1 MKGRYN
7 RSRYVWMTLGIS
19 LVTYALAFLVGIIMG
34 MVGGSEDAASF
45 VGGAVG
51 LISGI
56 IMSFVTVKRLHDL
69 DRSGWHYW
77 LLLVPFYN
85 IYLSIVLL
93 FVKGTPGSNRFGM
106 EAAAS

>member
-34 MVGGSEDAASF
+34 TEESASAIGGIM
-45 VGGAVG
+45 G
-51 LISGI
+51 LVSSIVLA
-56 IMSFVTVKRLHDL
+56 FVTVKRLHDL
-69 DRSGWHYW
+69 DRPGWHYW

-93 FVKGTPGSNRFGM
+93 FVKGTPGANRFGM
-106 EAAAS
+106 DSAAA